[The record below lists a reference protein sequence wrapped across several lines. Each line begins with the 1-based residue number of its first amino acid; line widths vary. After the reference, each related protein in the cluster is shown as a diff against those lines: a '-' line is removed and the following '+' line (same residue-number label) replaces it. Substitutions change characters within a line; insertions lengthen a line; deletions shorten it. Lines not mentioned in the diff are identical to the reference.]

1 MRLNWKSPW
10 RGAAFL
16 FCLPNPRKV
25 RDVANA
31 EEILE
36 WDRGCGPSSLPSH
49 FLHYLQLPRVTSLA
63 EAQLK
68 FRVGTRV
75 LLWHA
80 QLRKQQHGTHRGG
93 LLAVVSRLNSENG
106 RTATRRFH
114 SCTCWTACWI
124 LFRSPGLV
132 SGVRKALSDTWPA
145 PVRVP
150 GVQAWWLGSASRSP
164 RRTPR
169 GARPRAG
176 TRSTTSR
183 APSRWR
189 CAPLPCRRLK
199 LGLQSR
205 SC

>member
-31 EEILE
+31 EELLE

-80 QLRKQQHGTHRGG
+80 QLRKQQHGTHRGASCCG
-93 LLAVVSRLNSENG
+93 FTSEFREWPDGDAEISFRHVLDSLLDIVSKSRPCVG
-106 RTATRRFH
+106 RA
-114 SCTCWTACWI
+114 
-124 LFRSPGLV
+124 
-132 SGVRKALSDTWPA
+132 
-145 PVRVP
+145 
-150 GVQAWWLGSASRSP
+150 QGSV
-164 RRTPR
+164 
-169 GARPRAG
+169 
-176 TRSTTSR
+176 
-183 APSRWR
+183 
-189 CAPLPCRRLK
+189 
-199 LGLQSR
+199 
-205 SC
+205 